1 MLLETAIRSE
11 VGADLVALL
20 VHRDASKRQRIR
32 VSKARAIIVTGDP
45 YHFSRQ
51 KTFASLKLQEG
62 PGDIADAPPEFPR
75 QEAKMDGR
83 RRLANASK
91 GGRSTGTTT
100 CDHKWMPH
108 FNGGVW
114 YTIVVQVTCSSV

>member
-51 KTFASLKLQEG
+51 KTFASLKLQEC
-62 PGDIADAPPEFPR
+62 
-75 QEAKMDGR
+75 
-83 RRLANASK
+83 
-91 GGRSTGTTT
+91 GGEPLFKIKQFVDR
-100 CDHKWMPH
+100 HLL
-108 FNGGVW
+108 
-114 YTIVVQVTCSSV
+114 TISIRA